1 MFLLWPLKKIHG
13 RNCKKQQT
21 MTESLNYGLFSHFE
35 IFPTKIVRNMIL
47 RNTRVSIS
55 EEGLDCVLL

>member
-1 MFLLWPLKKIHG
+1 
-13 RNCKKQQT
+13 
-21 MTESLNYGLFSHFE
+21 MTKSLNYGLFSHFE